1 MLAELEPE
9 AEVVSTPVT
18 VEGDLAGVFEREVVS
33 QRLWDGKPL
42 PALEA
47 AVGLNACVDEEV
59 PEEDG
64 RTCGG
69 VHAQGTKVGFFLV
82 SIQLVHGE
90 RQQWVAQV
98 FHVGLRGARV
108 PQFPPAGEPHLLSAV
123 LMGWIPS
130 TVLCYSECLQKWFA
144 STKKIF
150 ISCSYRSRWC
160 GKWNCGVTIGS
171 NVTYK
176 KGKLAW
182 TFNQMVIFVT

>member
-108 PQFPPAGEPHLLSAV
+108 PQFPPEMYQQKILKVRVEMCFHPIVRFKDNTENGE
-123 LMGWIPS
+123 
-130 TVLCYSECLQKWFA
+130 
-144 STKKIF
+144 
-150 ISCSYRSRWC
+150 R
-160 GKWNCGVTIGS
+160 
-171 NVTYK
+171 
-176 KGKLAW
+176 
-182 TFNQMVIFVT
+182 

>member
-108 PQFPPAGEPHLLSAV
+108 PQFPHFFFFLLFLPLPDRWRYYSAQV
-123 LMGWIPS
+123 AFGIWLSVGQSPRTDLNS
-130 TVLCYSECLQKWFA
+130 NLCFRNSEIKHIANSIVSA
-144 STKKIF
+144 SD
-150 ISCSYRSRWC
+150 RHD
-160 GKWNCGVTIGS
+160 NCGEGP
-171 NVTYK
+171 
-176 KGKLAW
+176 LAVVVR
-182 TFNQMVIFVT
+182 TKPL